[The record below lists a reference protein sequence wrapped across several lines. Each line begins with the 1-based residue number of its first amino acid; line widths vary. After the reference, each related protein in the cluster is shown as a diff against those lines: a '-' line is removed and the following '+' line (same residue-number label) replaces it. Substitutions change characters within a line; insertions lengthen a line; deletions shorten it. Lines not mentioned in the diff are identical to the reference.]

1 MNKILLILLIISNS
15 AFAGNYLDDN
25 LKKLNWNDIEV
36 VWLEDDTFPTY
47 NFTVYFHA
55 GALTDSKKK
64 QGVTEFMFSEL
75 TSGTT
80 RYTKKEILEALEFY
94 GASYGSNVTHEYAT
108 YSVSGLVKDMT
119 PTMMMVC
126 HLLKNSTFPVKEFHK
141 TRKRV
146 LTGLKNSVNNHG
158 AIASRVF
165 REVSLEGTGYE
176 APVGGTIKSI
186 SKIKAKD
193 LHNKLKF
200 FTENVKKKIYI
211 KGPTSIKSLEKVIT
225 KNCGWSGKKSNT
237 IVEAKKV
244 EKRSKDNNTIYLV
257 PVPKANQAQ
266 IRIGRYLTGSESSI
280 EHTAK
285 EFASRFL
292 GGGFTSRLMQ
302 ELRVKRGLTY
312 SAGAYS
318 SGQKM
323 YGRSGINTF
332 TKNETIVDTLKV
344 IREVIKSE
352 STKINPVN
360 YNLSKRYL
368 KGNYLF
374 KLESSTA
381 FLSNLLFFD
390 HIGRAYKDIYKFPSE
405 IDQVSI
411 EKLSQTISELYNW
424 DNQIKVIVG
433 SKALAKPLRKA
444 GYKVKILNYKKYL

>member
-1 MNKILLILLIISNS
+1 MNKILLLLMMISSS
-15 AFAGNYLDDN
+15 ASAGNYLDDN
-25 LKKLNWNDIEV
+25 LKKLKWNDIEV

-55 GALTDSKKK
+55 GALTDSKTKE
-64 QGVTEFMFSEL
+64 GETEFMFSEL

-80 RYTKKEILEALEFY
+80 RYAKKEILEALEFY
-94 GASYGSNVTHEYAT
+94 GANYGSNVTHEYAT

-126 HLLKNSTFPVKEFHK
+126 HLFKSATFPVKEFVK
-141 TRKRV
+141 TKKRV
-146 LTGLKNSVNNHG
+146 LTGLKNSINNHS

-165 REVSLEGTGYE
+165 REVSLKGTGYE
-176 APVGGTIKSI
+176 APVGGSIKSI
-186 SKIKAKD
+186 SKIEAKD
-193 LHNKLKF
+193 LHSKLKLF
-200 FTENVKKKIYI
+200 REEVKKKIYI
-211 KGPTSIKSLEKVIT
+211 KGPSSIRSLEKVIT
-225 KNCGWSGKKSNT
+225 NNCGWSGVKSNK

-244 EKRSKDNNTIYLV
+244 ENKIKDNSTIYLV
-257 PVPKANQAQ
+257 PVPNANQAQ
-266 IRIGRYLTGSESSI
+266 IRLGRYLTGSESDV

-285 EFASRFL
+285 DFASTFL

-312 SAGAYS
+312 SAGAYA

-332 TKNETIVDTLKV
+332 TKNETIVETLKV
-344 IREVIKSE
+344 IKDVIE
-352 STKINPVN
+352 TQSTKINPVD
-360 YNLSKRYL
+360 YELSKRYQ

-390 HIGRAYKDIYKFPSE
+390 HIGRPYKDIYKFPKE

-411 EKLSQTISELYNW
+411 EELSKTISELYSW
-424 DNQIKVIVG
+424 EDQVKVIVG
-433 SKALAKPLRKA
+433 SKDLAKPLRKA

>member
-1 MNKILLILLIISNS
+1 MKKILLMLIIISNC
-15 AFAGNYLDDN
+15 AYAGSYLDDN
-25 LKKLNWNDIEV
+25 LKRLKWNDIEV

-64 QGVTEFMFSEL
+64 QGETQFMFSEL

-80 RYTKKEILEALEFY
+80 RYAKKEILEALEFY

-126 HLLKNSTFPVKEFHK
+126 HLFNKSTFPVKEFNK
-141 TRKRV
+141 TRKRT
-146 LTGLKNSVNNHG
+146 LTGLKNSVTNHG

-165 REVSLEGTGYE
+165 REVSLKGTGYE

-186 SKIKAKD
+186 SRIKAKD
-193 LHNKLKF
+193 LHSKLKL
-200 FTENVKKKIYI
+200 FTNDVKKKIYI
-211 KGPTSIKSLEKVIT
+211 KGPSSIKSLEKVIT
-225 KNCGWSGKKSNT
+225 NNCGWSGTKSKMV
-237 IVEAKKV
+237 VESKKV
-244 EKRSKDNNTIYLV
+244 ETKSEENNTIYLV

-280 EHTAK
+280 DHTAK
-285 EFASRFL
+285 EFASRFM

-312 SAGAYS
+312 SAGAYA

-332 TKNETIVDTLKV
+332 TKNETIVETLKV
-344 IREVIKSE
+344 IQEVIKSE
-352 STKINPVN
+352 STKIAPKNFEH
-360 YNLSKRYL
+360 SKRYL

-390 HIGRAYKDIYKFPSE
+390 HIGRRYKDIYKFPSE
-405 IDQVSI
+405 VDQVSI
-411 EKLSQTISELYNW
+411 EKLSKTISELFSW
-424 DNQIKVIVG
+424 DSQVKLIVG
-433 SKALAKPLRKA
+433 SKKLAKPLRKA
-444 GYKVKILNYKKYL
+444 GYKVKILNYKNYL